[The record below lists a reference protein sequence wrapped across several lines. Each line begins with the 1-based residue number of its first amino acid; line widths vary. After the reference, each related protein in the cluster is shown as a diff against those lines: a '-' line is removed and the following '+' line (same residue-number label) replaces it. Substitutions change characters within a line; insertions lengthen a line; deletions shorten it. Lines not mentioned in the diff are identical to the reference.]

1 MKIGLSQIGALER
14 TFWKKLNGFAF
25 SFIVFNGGE
34 NPNKTFFN
42 CINASWKRVCGFR
55 SQTLN
60 VPSFIYHTA
69 ATPDFQTQMW
79 ERVLDFVLQS
89 NYLCTMFS
97 GNELLLQV
105 QIQERGIPLILTSTC
120 VHSNCKTEVGKKS
133 VCDARTIV
141 LEKFHL

>member
-1 MKIGLSQIGALER
+1 
-14 TFWKKLNGFAF
+14 
-25 SFIVFNGGE
+25 
-34 NPNKTFFN
+34 
-42 CINASWKRVCGFR
+42 
-55 SQTLN
+55 
-60 VPSFIYHTA
+60 
-69 ATPDFQTQMW
+69 
-79 ERVLDFVLQS
+79 
-89 NYLCTMFS
+89 MFS